1 MLRFRCLVLPLA
13 AGLSVGLA
21 SGQVIRA
28 ETWDRI
34 GSFAATLRRA
44 GTSTFV
50 ARDCPSTLLGA
61 FHSQRN
67 ALLLCANN
75 LPNDPAEVWGVL
87 AHEAAHVMQHC
98 RGGPLLVE
106 GQIDRAI
113 DRVQASSPLLFKE
126 LKLYHQSQH
135 RDEVEARL
143 VQTLPADQVEA
154 LFSRFCAHRLVAP
167 SAVTENNLQ

>member
-1 MLRFRCLVLPLA
+1 MVGFRSFGLPLA
-13 AGLSVGLA
+13 LGLILGVGAGSEV
-21 SGQVIRA
+21 RA

-44 GTSTFV
+44 GTSTLV
-50 ARDCPSTLLGA
+50 ARDCPSSLLGA

-67 ALLLCANN
+67 ALLICANN
-75 LPNDPAEVWGVL
+75 LPNDPVEIWGVL

-98 RGGPLLVE
+98 RGGPLLVD
-106 GQIDRAI
+106 GQLERAI
-113 DRVQASSPLLFKE
+113 ARVQARSPQILKE
-126 LKLYHQSQH
+126 LKLYHRSQY

-154 LFSRFCAHRLVAP
+154 LFARFCADRLASP
-167 SAVTENNLQ
+167 LEDPAL

>member
-1 MLRFRCLVLPLA
+1 MACCHRFGLPLA
-13 AGLSVGLA
+13 LGLSLGLS
-21 SGQVIRA
+21 SGLGVRA
-28 ETWDRI
+28 ETWERI

-44 GTSTFV
+44 GTSTLV

-67 ALLLCANN
+67 ALLICANN
-75 LPNDPAEVWGVL
+75 LPNDPAEIWGVL

-98 RGGPLLVE
+98 KGGPLLVE
-106 GQIDRAI
+106 GQLDRAI
-113 DRVQASSPLLFKE
+113 TLVQASSPRLFKE

-154 LFSRFCAHRLVAP
+154 LFAQFCADRLAQP
-167 SAVTENNLQ
+167 TTETSRDE

>member
-1 MLRFRCLVLPLA
+1 MARFRSFGLPLA
-13 AGLSVGLA
+13 LGLILGVGAGSEV
-21 SGQVIRA
+21 RA

-44 GTSTFV
+44 GTSTLV
-50 ARDCPSTLLGA
+50 ARDCPSSLLGA

-67 ALLLCANN
+67 ALLICANN
-75 LPNDPAEVWGVL
+75 LPNDPVEIWGVL

-98 RGGPLLVE
+98 RGGPLLVD
-106 GQIDRAI
+106 GQLERAI
-113 DRVQASSPLLFKE
+113 ARVQVRSPQILKE
-126 LKLYHQSQH
+126 LKLYHRSQY

-154 LFSRFCAHRLVAP
+154 LFARFCADRLASP
-167 SAVTENNLQ
+167 SDDPAL

>member
-1 MLRFRCLVLPLA
+1 MVRFRSFGLPLA
-13 AGLSVGLA
+13 LGLILGVGAGPEV
-21 SGQVIRA
+21 RA

-44 GTSTFV
+44 GTSTLV
-50 ARDCPSTLLGA
+50 ARDCPSSLLGA

-67 ALLLCANN
+67 ALLICANN
-75 LPNDPAEVWGVL
+75 LPNDPVEIWGVL

-98 RGGPLLVE
+98 RGGPLLVD
-106 GQIDRAI
+106 GQLERAI
-113 DRVQASSPLLFKE
+113 ARVQARSPQILKE
-126 LKLYHQSQH
+126 LKLYHRSQY

-154 LFSRFCAHRLVAP
+154 LFARFCADRLASP
-167 SAVTENNLQ
+167 LEDPAL

>member
-1 MLRFRCLVLPLA
+1 MARFRSFGLPLA
-13 AGLSVGLA
+13 LGLILGVGAGSEV
-21 SGQVIRA
+21 RA

-44 GTSTFV
+44 GTSTLV
-50 ARDCPSTLLGA
+50 ARDCPSSLLGA

-67 ALLLCANN
+67 ALLICANN
-75 LPNDPAEVWGVL
+75 LPNDPVEIWGVL

-98 RGGPLLVE
+98 RGGPLLVD
-106 GQIDRAI
+106 GQLERAI
-113 DRVQASSPLLFKE
+113 ARVQARSPQILKE
-126 LKLYHQSQH
+126 LKLYHRSQY

-154 LFSRFCAHRLVAP
+154 LFARFCADRLASP
-167 SAVTENNLQ
+167 SEDPAL

>member
-1 MLRFRCLVLPLA
+1 MVRFRSFGLPLVLGLILGVG
-13 AGLSVGLA
+13 AGPEV
-21 SGQVIRA
+21 RA

-44 GTSTFV
+44 GTSTLV
-50 ARDCPSTLLGA
+50 ARDCPSSLLGA

-67 ALLLCANN
+67 ALLICANN
-75 LPNDPAEVWGVL
+75 LPNDPVEIWGVL

-98 RGGPLLVE
+98 RGGPLLVD
-106 GQIDRAI
+106 GQLERAI
-113 DRVQASSPLLFKE
+113 ARVQARSPQILKE
-126 LKLYHQSQH
+126 LKLYHRSQY

-154 LFSRFCAHRLVAP
+154 LFARFCADRLASP
-167 SAVTENNLQ
+167 SEDPAL